1 MVCVISLIGFYNF
14 SVKNSKMIWRHRNY
28 VMLINCGSCYLR
40 NTGFFQKLFHRNKS
54 NTLTEINIHSVWSN
68 YPKEYTSGGK
78 LYLGIIQHETF
89 QGILFFRTSYFCFTY
104 FSFAV
109 SFLSTSLNFLCEKG
123 INPLLSS
130 TMHYLQIKKEN
141 TLKFC
146 VVGTF
151 LNLPTYKQHNIKR
164 SIISITCFYLFTI
177 CFYKFTSSF

>member
-89 QGILFFRTSYFCFTY
+89 QGILFFRTSYFCFAY

-130 TMHYLQIKKEN
+130 TMHYLQMNKKREYHEI
-141 TLKFC
+141 LCGRYVFKFAH
-146 VVGTF
+146 VQAT
-151 LNLPTYKQHNIKR
+151 
-164 SIISITCFYLFTI
+164 
-177 CFYKFTSSF
+177 